1 MAIAQD
7 CNFNLCTMKKIFLGL
22 ATAGFA
28 ALMTSCGTKPNTLTS
43 DEKADGWVL
52 LFNGENLDGW
62 RDYNGDS
69 LTNGWTVVD
78 GCIQASGE
86 GADES
91 GYIVTDKKYE
101 NFELSWD
108 WKLTHGGNSGMLYHV
123 VENPKFKVPY
133 VTGPEYQLIDN
144 EGWEEVNAPAKLEEW
159 QKLGVDYAMHLPD
172 SSKMK
177 VNPQGEWN
185 NSKIVFDNGHVEH
198 WLNGEKI
205 LEFEAWTDDWFEKK
219 ASGKWGNATEY
230 GLAHEGVICLQDHGD
245 PASFRNIKIKEL
257 PHKAGQEVE
266 LFNGRIFTDGSCSEA
281 CAQVLTRKAIS

>member
-1 MAIAQD
+1 
-7 CNFNLCTMKKIFLGL
+7 MKKIFLGL

-69 LTNGWTVVD
+69 LTNGWKVVD
-78 GCIQASGE
+78 GCIQASGN

-123 VENPKFKVPY
+123 VENPKFKVP
-133 VTGPEYQLIDN
+133 
-144 EGWEEVNAPAKLEEW
+144 
-159 QKLGVDYAMHLPD
+159 
-172 SSKMK
+172 
-177 VNPQGEWN
+177 
-185 NSKIVFDNGHVEH
+185 
-198 WLNGEKI
+198 
-205 LEFEAWTDDWFEKK
+205 
-219 ASGKWGNATEY
+219 
-230 GLAHEGVICLQDHGD
+230 
-245 PASFRNIKIKEL
+245 
-257 PHKAGQEVE
+257 
-266 LFNGRIFTDGSCSEA
+266 
-281 CAQVLTRKAIS
+281 